1 MLAGRG
7 EMLRARVR
15 FLADALNLL
24 STPKLLKL
32 QSTMAGAPRWLV
44 EDAARSTFDFS
55 RTASAVAAK
64 LLMRAVF
71 PSGGLPSK
79 PSAATRR
86 IEERRS
92 ADPALRGG
100 PGGDCWAGVGCTL
113 TSLIAMAGD
122 RVQLRGCRVPI
133 KDFGWLLHSRDDA
146 RSQSSRAKRRWRGLG
161 EVGHQIIGL
170 K

>member
-1 MLAGRG
+1 
-7 EMLRARVR
+7 MLRARVR
-15 FLADALNLL
+15 FPADALNLL

-44 EDAARSTFDFS
+44 EDPARSTFDFS

-86 IEERRS
+86 IEERRI
-92 ADPALRGG
+92 DLALRGG

-133 KDFGWLLHSRDDA
+133 KDFGCSCTRA
-146 RSQSSRAKRRWRGLG
+146 RRRSQSRAKPGGGGPRLG
-161 EVGHQIIGL
+161 EVGDQIIRL